1 MRGGHI
7 VGGRAARPGGLL
19 RGVPLSEAERWL
31 QERPDDLGDTERE
44 FIRASQVRR
53 GRSVRRLRATVAALT
68 VLLLLATGLG
78 GYATVQSREVAK
90 QSRQLARQVALVGA
104 RSLIDQAQKLA
115 DRQPDVAMLLAA
127 SAYRM
132 ARTPEAVS
140 LVTRLATRERQV
152 ERIVATGAGQVLG
165 ARFDLVDPNR
175 LVLYGPDAITVW
187 DVAPRRAVRHWLGPG
202 G

>member
-1 MRGGHI
+1 M
-7 VGGRAARPGGLL
+7 
-19 RGVPLSEAERWL
+19 
-31 QERPDDLGDTERE
+31 
-44 FIRASQVRR
+44 RR

-187 DVAPRRAVRHWLGPG
+187 DVAGRRAVRHWLGPG